1 MAEKF
6 FSTIY
11 NFLMIMIISK
21 VSYINS
27 IKLNEKYPST
37 YLLSNGDV
45 FLVTENGF
53 RLYDSSLQNM
63 KNYYNFPSNQ
73 QKITSSM
80 EAELTS
86 ISQYSDGIII
96 VLVKKIFYVLSPSG
110 NYLFQDNLSSFL
122 ANGRYFNLIAH
133 KIDSS
138 SYYYIIAYYDNSKI
152 TVKYFSFFKENDVSF
167 NNQLNFITYSEKT
180 GKQIQ
185 EYGASCQI
193 MIKDGNEVLTC
204 FYEICCP
211 TQLTSISFLISED
224 DITVLNMVK
233 KYSLNN
239 QAYVIKSVTTPDKK
253 IALICYTKSYGE
265 GYCLTYD
272 ISTNEFISQ
281 ETKYFNYCKG
291 SSLGINVYYFKEKNE
306 YMFIC
311 NNNNKGFN
319 VVLFNSNFESNIPNS
334 DSKNEPYYNYGGNCY
349 SVNSFNMIYSLN
361 SNEYTII
368 NDCDIGGNSFLTGS
382 VNLDNLSDNNNN
394 YPMDG
399 EKDTFNNETNIT
411 VTNKINTENIV
422 KNDETEELTIKVIN
436 TNSEKIYKNEENTNT
451 IKIINTNENFI
462 SENIANHSEESING
476 NSNVLVITSSKSKD
490 EIINN
495 FEDIIKDKD
504 PDKLYLI
511 KGSDYSI
518 IIKPINGTIKESS
531 CKIDFTEC
539 EKLLKQEYPLK
550 QFRILQINMENKNDK
565 CLIDQVEYKIFDELG
580 QEIDL
585 SICKDIKIQI
595 EYDIKDTST
604 LDIEKIKDFKD
615 KGIDIFN
622 LEDKFFNDICYPYS
636 DRVSDIYQNY
646 SICGDECEYN
656 SFNLDKMSA
665 YCNCNVKREVNL
677 EITKGSFKTI
687 LKGSFEKLNFGIVKC
702 FNQFFTLKGKVK
714 NSGFWI
720 FIIMIAFHI
729 PLYVLLF
736 VKGMTAIKKFI
747 YNEMESKGYK
757 DTKNIVFNNS
767 FNSKGNKSPKNS
779 KKNKQK
785 KQKANPPKKENDI
798 HYFSSDDE
806 NDNRKKN
813 KVFKMNQSFSK
824 NIESKNDDINNH
836 SEFEGN
842 LGKLRYKNRFKIAKN
857 IKSVERHHVTNKA
870 SLINQKNFGDS
881 NILKTKSKFY
891 QNDSPDRAERSK
903 KFNSTTRNVVVKY
916 KDFIIPPNKNSPEN
930 LFVNNLKDEDLR
942 TKNTKINSSSKMIYV
957 KKEDEDEKE
966 NEYEFG
972 NENENDIIRS
982 EKNSKKQKF
991 KVFKQKKKFKM
1002 NYMQTQLESNEFL
1015 RQNSEIKEI
1024 KRNKQK
1030 KKSRF
1035 NTKKIKNIETE
1046 ENITVD
1052 NKILNNKI
1060 HDEFPLILINANNT
1074 WSHTLKSNYILT
1086 NYNYEEAIKYEDRSF
1101 WRIFFIYLIAKDG
1114 SLNLIFLK
1122 VPLELQ
1128 PLRICLFIFNYA
1140 CDFSLNALF
1149 YLNDN
1154 ISDKYH
1160 YDGHFKILFPLI
1172 NNLAISISSSI
1183 TTFIIIHVFQSLT
1196 HSSEKIEDLF
1206 REQEKLLKDD
1216 KNYKVNDATK
1226 MKIQNEIAKIL
1237 KCLKIK
1243 IILFLIFE
1251 FSFLI
1256 FFFYYVSIFCQIFQE
1271 TQLSWLLDSI
1281 LSYLFSILFTLGLSF
1296 LCTIFYKIAIN
1307 NKRRILYRFLIF
1319 IYNIN

>member
-27 IKLNEKYPST
+27 IHINEKYPST

-53 RLYDSSLQNM
+53 RLYDSNLQTM
-63 KNYYNFPSNQ
+63 KNYYNFPSDE
-73 QKITSSM
+73 QKITSSL

-110 NYLFQDNLSSFL
+110 NYIFQDNLSSFL
-122 ANGRYFNLIAH
+122 TNGRYFNLIAH
-133 KIDSS
+133 IYDSS
-138 SYYYIIAYYDNSKI
+138 LYYYIIAYYDNSKI
-152 TVKYFSFFKENDVSF
+152 TIKYFSFYKDNNNSF
-167 NNQLNFITYSEKT
+167 NNLLNFISYSEKA

-185 EYGASCQI
+185 EYGTSCQI
-193 MIKDGNEVLTC
+193 MIMNGNEVLTC
-204 FYEICCP
+204 FYEVCCP
-211 TQLTSISFLISED
+211 TQLTSISFWISEM
-224 DITVLNMVK
+224 DISIVNMVK
-233 KYSLNN
+233 EYSLNS

-272 ISTNEFISQ
+272 ISKNEYISQ
-281 ETKYFNYCKG
+281 EKKYFNYCRG
-291 SSLGINVYYFKEKNE
+291 SSLGINIYYFKEKNE

-311 NNNNKGFN
+311 NDNNKGFN
-319 VVLFNSNFESNIPNS
+319 VVLFNSSFVSNIPNS
-334 DSKNEPYYNYGGNCY
+334 DTKNEPYYNYGGNCY
-349 SVNSFNMIYSLN
+349 SVNSFNIIYSLN
-361 SNEYTII
+361 SNEYIII

-394 YPMDG
+394 YPLNGDQ
-399 EKDTFNNETNIT
+399 DTFNIETNIT
-411 VTNKINTENIV
+411 VTNKITTNTENIV
-422 KNDETEELTIKVIN
+422 KND
-436 TNSEKIYKNEENTNT
+436 EENTNT
-451 IKIINTNENFI
+451 IKIINTNENSI
-462 SENIANHSEESING
+462 SENKE
-476 NSNVLVITSSKSKD
+476 NSNVIIISSSKSKE

-495 FEDIIKDKD
+495 FGDIIMDKD
-504 PDKLYLI
+504 PDNLYLI

-518 IIKPINGTIKESS
+518 IIRPINETIKESS

-565 CLIDQVEYKIFDELG
+565 CLVDQVEYKIFDELG

-595 EYDIKDTST
+595 EYNIKDTSA

-622 LEDKFFNDICYPYS
+622 LEDKFFNDICYPYTDEES
-636 DRVSDIYQNY
+636 KSDMILTDRVSDIYQNY

-665 YCNCNVKREVNL
+665 YCSCNVKQKVNS

-687 LKGSFEKLNFGIVKC
+687 LTHSFEKSNFGIVRC
-702 FNQFFTLKGKVK
+702 FNQFFSLKDKVK

-720 FIIMIAFHI
+720 FVIMIAFHI

-736 VKGMTAIKKFI
+736 VKGMTDIKKFI

-757 DTKNIVFNNS
+757 ATKNIVFNNS
-767 FNSKGNKSPKNS
+767 FNSKGNKSSKNS

-785 KQKANPPKKENDI
+785 KQKTNPPKKENDI

-824 NIESKNDDINNH
+824 NVEYNNDDINTH

-842 LGKLRYKNRFKIAKN
+842 LGKLKYKNRFNITKN
-857 IKSVERHHVTNKA
+857 IKSIERHHLPNKN
-870 SLINQKNFGDS
+870 SLINPKDFDDS
-881 NILKTKSKFY
+881 NKTKTKSKFY
-891 QNDSPDRAERSK
+891 QNDFQDKPERSK
-903 KFNSTTRNVVVKY
+903 KFNSNTRNIVVKY
-916 KDFIIPPNKNSPEN
+916 KDFIIPPNKKSPDN
-930 LFVNNLKDEDLR
+930 LVVNNLKNKDLLS
-942 TKNTKINSSSKMIYV
+942 KNTKKNSSLKMIYV
-957 KKEDEDEKE
+957 KNEDEDEKE
-966 NEYEFG
+966 NE
-972 NENENDIIRS
+972 IIRS
-982 EKNSKKQKF
+982 EKDSKTKKV
-991 KVFKQKKKFKM
+991 KVFKHKKKFKM
-1002 NYMQTQLESNEFL
+1002 NYIQTQLESNEFL
-1015 RQNSEIKEI
+1015 KQNSEIKEM
-1024 KRNKQK
+1024 KRKKSK

-1035 NTKKIKNIETE
+1035 NSKKNKNNIETQ
-1046 ENITVD
+1046 ENISVD
-1052 NKILNNKI
+1052 NKILNYKI

-1074 WSHTLKSNYILT
+1074 WSHTLKSNYSLN
-1086 NYNYEEAIKYEDRSF
+1086 NYNFEEAIKYEDRSF

-1122 VPLELQ
+1122 VPLELK

-1149 YLNDN
+1149 YLSEN

-1160 YDGHFKILFPLI
+1160 YKGHYKILFTLI
-1172 NNLAISISSSI
+1172 NNMTISLSS
-1183 TTFIIIHVFQSLT
+1183 TVATFIIIHIFQSLT
-1196 HSSEKIEDLF
+1196 HSSEKIEGLF
-1206 REQEKLLKDD
+1206 REQEKLLKED
-1216 KNYKVNDATK
+1216 KNYKVKDATK
-1226 MKIQNEIAKIL
+1226 IEIQNEIVKIL
-1237 KCLKIK
+1237 RCLKIK
-1243 IILFLIFE
+1243 IIFFLIFE
-1251 FSFLI
+1251 FLFLI
-1256 FFFYYVSIFCQIFQE
+1256 FFFYYVTIFCQIYQN

-1281 LSYLFSILFTLGLSF
+1281 LSYVLSILFTLVLSF
-1296 LCTIFYKIAIN
+1296 LCTIFYKISLN
-1307 NKRRILYRFLIF
+1307 NKRRILYRILIF